1 MLKEAFTLLALVC
14 CAAAEYT
21 VTVNAKSS
29 VSQRLLRK
37 RFLSV
42 LSVLSVN
49 ITLFTNR
56 PSLFFFRWP
65 FAIL

>member
-37 RFLSV
+37 PCPLCP
-42 LSVLSVN
+42 LC
-49 ITLFTNR
+49 
-56 PSLFFFRWP
+56 SLCQYN
-65 FAIL
+65 AIH